1 MPYSCHIRVEG
12 LPPSP
17 NATTRKHWT
26 VQAKVKK
33 EWGEKIG
40 WLAKSKRA
48 PRLLTK
54 AKIHYI
60 ISVGDNRRHD
70 PDNLAF
76 SVAKVAND
84 ALVGIILV
92 DDSIDNIELS
102 FEFNRD
108 KPRGFSID
116 ITEAV

>member
-1 MPYSCHIRVEG
+1 MGEIVIRVEG
-12 LPPSP
+12 LPQSP
-17 NATTRKHWT
+17 NQTTRKHWAY
-26 VQAKVKK
+26 QAKVKK
-33 EWGEKIG
+33 EWGDKIG
-40 WLAKSKRA
+40 WLAKVKRA

-92 DDSIDNIELS
+92 DDSIDNVTLS
-102 FEFNRD
+102 FEFNRL
-108 KPRGFSID
+108 KPRGFTI
-116 ITEAV
+116 IINEL

>member
-1 MPYSCHIRVEG
+1 MEIRVEG

-26 VQAKVKK
+26 VQSKVKR
-33 EWGEKIG
+33 EWGEKVG
-40 WLAKSKRA
+40 WLAKAVRPPKPYKYA
-48 PRLLTK
+48 D
-54 AKIHYI
+54 IHYI

-84 ALVGIILV
+84 ALVGIILE

-102 FEFNRD
+102 FEFNRE
-108 KPRGFSID
+108 KPRGFTIQIS
-116 ITEAV
+116 ER

>member
-1 MPYSCHIRVEG
+1 MEIRVEG

-17 NATTRKHWT
+17 NQTTRKHWT
-26 VQAKVKK
+26 YQAKLKK

-40 WLAKSKRA
+40 WLAKSNR
-48 PRLLTK
+48 PTRLLKK
-54 AKIHYI
+54 AKVHYV

-84 ALVGIILV
+84 ALVGIILE

-102 FEFNRD
+102 FEFNRE
-108 KPRGFSID
+108 KPRGFTIQIS
-116 ITEAV
+116 ER